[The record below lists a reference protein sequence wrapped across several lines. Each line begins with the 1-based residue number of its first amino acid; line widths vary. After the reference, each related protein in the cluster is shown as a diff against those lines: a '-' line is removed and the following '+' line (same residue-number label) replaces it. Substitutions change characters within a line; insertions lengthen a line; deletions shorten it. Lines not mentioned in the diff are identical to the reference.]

1 LHHGRGMKG
10 HAAVA
15 VLAALTS
22 TTTPLA
28 AAESQQ
34 SQPWSR
40 VAKAVRA
47 RLQEDPALARR
58 HLEVDASGL
67 VLTVSGT
74 VGDEMERRRA
84 LEIARANA
92 NPHMIVSD
100 GLTLLS
106 TPPVPPSQS
115 RAAQYRFVRNAGP
128 PPPAMRPPPPPPPR
142 PPAPT
147 PRPPPP
153 APKR

>member
-1 LHHGRGMKG
+1 MKG
-10 HAAVA
+10 HVA

-28 AAESQQ
+28 AAESRQ
-34 SQPWSR
+34 SQPWSV

-47 RLQEDPALARR
+47 QLQEDPALARR

-106 TPPVPPSQS
+106 TPPVP
-115 RAAQYRFVRNAGP
+115 
-128 PPPAMRPPPPPPPR
+128 
-142 PPAPT
+142 
-147 PRPPPP
+147 
-153 APKR
+153 